1 MLVAFALVSTS
12 VPVRAARP
20 LLDRHQWDAYFSLFA
35 RDVNVP
41 WKPTTVRLD
50 TYSGAPL
57 DFAAYNVDPADVIIA
72 GAARTTRALD
82 TSHRKP
88 VVRWRFA
95 PPPGYRF
102 ETSDVAIPLGTRE
115 GFYVVEAR
123 RGDAV
128 QQVWVNRTNLG
139 LLTKESP
146 EGLLV
151 WCVDLHA
158 GRALSGVVVSFLVG
172 TRLIAKRTD
181 RDGLVVWREAGH
193 PVFALA
199 ERAASRAFV
208 SILPQAPLP
217 ATIVGVR
224 VDSAV
229 ARAGERVRFIGFARK
244 RTEMVYRP
252 ATGQARIRLVGRGK
266 TLGTALARV
275 DPSGAFAGEVA
286 IPSGVDAGD
295 YAVLA
300 NAAGGVGGTSVHIDA
315 ASDVALALQADCPCA
330 PEHDVSLAITARR
343 EGVPADVTARVI
355 VVRTPHVVPPGA
367 ADDTPR
373 WGTTVAVERSVR
385 TGPAGLARVTI
396 PAPGDGLDSTYGIRA
411 STRGASATSRIVV
424 SNPRLA
430 LALEPEALNADV
442 NAPIAFDVR
451 GFDPSD
457 GTPQTGVPVKIRLS
471 HGASV
476 QVQDVMLDGRGRA
489 HVVFRQTSLG
499 SNLAL
504 AEATSDGR
512 KALDAAAVVVEPSAL
527 SGRVAA
533 ERAAGLVTVVLD
545 RARYRPGAT
554 VAMRASAPGAT
565 GDALVTLEGAR
576 TYVVR
581 RTSVTNAATSAAFAL
596 GDPQGAV
603 TVSATFVRDG
613 ALAVGSADVRIDG
626 PGHAR
631 LTDVALDKSV
641 YAPGETL
648 HALVRDGGLVSP
660 ASGSLA
666 TVALRVADGRESGP
680 ALFDDAPDLLRTGAT
695 SAQAPASDDPQ
706 WHAYVAPARSKA
718 FDIFA
723 AERPRK
729 APTEVPSLGVA
740 APRTLLW
747 RIVRGAGDT
756 LDVPVPKERGHY
768 VLSILKVSDDGDV
781 GAASASFN
789 VQ

>member
-1 MLVAFALVSTS
+1 LAFAFAFAS

-20 LLDRHQWDAYFSLFA
+20 LLDHHQWDKYFSLFA

-50 TYSGAPL
+50 TYSGAPI
-57 DFAAYNVDPADVIIA
+57 DFTAYDVDPADVIIA
-72 GAARTTRALD
+72 GAARTTRAVD
-82 TSHRKP
+82 TSRRKP
-88 VVRWRFA
+88 SVRWRFS

-102 ETSDVAIPLGTRE
+102 ETSDVAVPLGARS

-128 QQVWVNRTNLG
+128 QQVWINRTNLG

-146 EGLLV
+146 EGLVL
-151 WCVDLHA
+151 WCVDLHS
-158 GRALSGVVVSFLVG
+158 GRALSGVDVSFLVG
-172 TRLIAKRTD
+172 ARLIAKRTD
-181 RDGLVVWREAGH
+181 RDGTIVWREPAR
-193 PVFALA
+193 PAFALA
-199 ERAASRAFV
+199 ERGASRAFV

-229 ARAGERVRFIGFARK
+229 ARAGERVRFIGFART
-244 RTEMVYRP
+244 RIASEYRR
-252 ATGQARIRLVGRGK
+252 ATGQARISLVRSGK
-266 TLGTALARV
+266 TLATALAAV
-275 DPSGAFAGEVA
+275 DRAGAFAGELAV
-286 IPSGVDAGD
+286 PSGVEAGE

-300 NAAGGVGGTSVHIDA
+300 SAAGGVGGTSVHVDA
-315 ASDVALALQADCPCA
+315 ASDVVLTVQGACPCD
-330 PEHDVSLAITARR
+330 PDKDVPLAVAARR
-343 EGVPADVTARVI
+343 GGAPADVTARVT

-373 WGTTVAVERSVR
+373 WGTTIVYERTVR
-385 TGPAGLARVTI
+385 TGPGGLAQVTI
-396 PAPGDGLDSTYGIRA
+396 PSPSDGLDSTYGIRA
-411 STRGASATSRIVV
+411 NTRGASATARIVV

-430 LALEPEALNADV
+430 LALEPEAPTADV

-451 GFDPSD
+451 GFDPTD
-457 GTPQTGVPVKIRLS
+457 GTPQAGVPVKIRLS
-471 HGASV
+471 HGASL
-476 QVQDVMLDGRGRA
+476 QIRAATLDARGRA
-489 HVVFRQTSLG
+489 HVVFRQTNLG
-499 SNLAL
+499 SNLAIV
-504 AEATSDGR
+504 EATSDGR
-512 KALDAAAVVVEPSAL
+512 KALDAAAVVVEPSVLA
-527 SGRVAA
+527 GRVAA
-533 ERAAGLVTVVLD
+533 GQTALVNVVLD
-545 RARYRPGAT
+545 RPRYRPGAMI
-554 VAMRASAPGAT
+554 AMRASAPGAT

-581 RTSVTNAATSAAFAL
+581 RTSVTNATASADLAL

-603 TVSATFVRDG
+603 KVSAAFVRDG
-613 ALAVGSADVRIDG
+613 AIAVGTADVRIDG

-631 LTDVALDKSV
+631 LTEVTLDKSG

-648 HALVRDGGLVSP
+648 HAVVHDGGI
-660 ASGSLA
+660 ASAA

-718 FDIFA
+718 SDIFT
-723 AERPRK
+723 AERGRK

-747 RIVRGAGDT
+747 RIVRQTGDT
-756 LDVPVPKERGHY
+756 LDVPVPTERGHY
-768 VLSILKVSDDGDV
+768 VLSILKIGDDGDV
-781 GAASASFN
+781 GAAAASFN